1 VSHTLSPGEPPATLR
16 LADPAVERCQ
26 VVVALAPWPQPE
38 RRRLLRRLADA
49 ITAAN
54 IAHVPF

>member
-1 VSHTLSPGEPPATLR
+1 MSHIISPGEPPATLR
-16 LADPAVERCQ
+16 LADPAVERCPM
-26 VVVALAPWPQPE
+26 VLAPAPWPQPE
-38 RRRLLRRLADA
+38 RRPLLQRLADS